1 MMSFRTFNLAV
12 VALSVANY
20 ASAQSDFDD
29 YVATVRETGMTE
41 RAASDIRGTAGVVA
55 GSNTFT
61 ATRAP
66 DGSIGRGYS
75 GPPTGRSI
83 RTMREIAADRESW
96 TAFLKQQADTDHSGF
111 VSTKEGDALR
121 RLVEMGLVADQLK
134 LGTLE
139 ELEKALP
146 ADSSEADLVAYA
158 ALRTEARKQ
167 GLFGLP
173 ALPGS
178 LDRTQR

>member
-1 MMSFRTFNLAV
+1 
-12 VALSVANY
+12 
-20 ASAQSDFDD
+20 
-29 YVATVRETGMTE
+29 
-41 RAASDIRGTAGVVA
+41 
-55 GSNTFT
+55 
-61 ATRAP
+61 
-66 DGSIGRGYS
+66 
-75 GPPTGRSI
+75 
-83 RTMREIAADRESW
+83 MREIAADTESW

-111 VSTKEGDALR
+111 VSTKEGNAIR

-173 ALPGS
+173 ALPSS

>member
-1 MMSFRTFNLAV
+1 MMRLRTFNLMA
-12 VALSVANY
+12 VALSVAY
-20 ASAQSDFDD
+20 SAIAQSDFDD
-29 YVATVRETGMTE
+29 YIATIRDSGMSE
-41 RAASDIRGTAGVVA
+41 SAASSVRGTASILA
-55 GSNTFT
+55 DGSTFT
-61 ATRAP
+61 ATRMP
-66 DGSIGRGYS
+66 DGSVGLGYS
-75 GPPTGRSI
+75 GPPSGRS
-83 RTMREIAADRESW
+83 MRQMNETAAKMESW

-111 VSTKEGDALR
+111 VSTKEGYAIR

-139 ELEKALP
+139 ELEKAQP

-167 GLFGLP
+167 GLFGIP